1 MHGPLTPAVQSGRG
15 GCIAAMKSVD
25 DLTWST
31 WPFPFW
37 SYFNSQKVRIRTEP
51 VERGDT
57 RFFTSA
63 TSDGIEN

>member
-1 MHGPLTPAVQSGRG
+1 MKMMNKISILKKMNNFQSK
-15 GCIAAMKSVD
+15 C
-25 DLTWST
+25 
-31 WPFPFW
+31 
-37 SYFNSQKVRIRTEP
+37 IRTEP